1 MSSYTGIKRLT
12 TSKTFTRRFS
22 LVVRLII
29 AAILIFFSI
38 FPVLWIISSSLNPA
52 NSLASAK
59 LIPDNWGL
67 DNFYILLPPAGSA
80 IRELSTNLLGS
91 DIFPPIP
98 EGKYVFPFW
107 TWWWNSIKI
116 ASISTILSL
125 SITTLAAFAFSRF
138 RFSGRQTIL
147 KAILLIQVFPNLL
160 ALVAIFLMMSEVGD
174 IVPRFG
180 LDTHA
185 GLILVYMG
193 GAMGMNIWLMKGY
206 LDTIPR
212 DIDESAMV
220 DGASHWTIFSKLILP
235 LLRPILV
242 VVGILSFIGTYGDFV
257 MARILLKTQE
267 QYTLMVGLQIFT
279 SGQFSQKWGPFSV
292 GALIGALPIMIIYI
306 ALQDQVV
313 GGLTQ
318 GAVKG

>member
-1 MSSYTGIKRLT
+1 MSSYTGIQR
-12 TSKTFTRRFS
+12 FTRSKAFTERAS
-22 LVVRLII
+22 VIIRLII
-29 AAILIFFSI
+29 AVILLFFSI
-38 FPVLWIISSSLNPA
+38 FPVLWLVSSSLNPA

-59 LIPDNWGL
+59 LIPDNWGF
-67 DNFYILLPPAGSA
+67 DNFYILLPSA
-80 IRELSTNLLGS
+80 DSAVRQFSVDTFGS

-107 TWWWNSIKI
+107 TWWFNSIKI

-125 SITTLAAFAFSRF
+125 GITTMAAFAFSRF

-147 KAILLIQVFPNLL
+147 KGILLIQVFPNLL
-160 ALVAIFLMMSEVGD
+160 ALVAIFLMIAEVGD
-174 IVPRFG
+174 IAPRFG

-206 LDTIPR
+206 LDTSPR

-220 DGASHWTIFSKLILP
+220 DGASHWMIFYRLILP
-235 LLRPILV
+235 LLRPILI

-257 MARILLKTQE
+257 LARVLLKTQE